1 MSVKQYQFELLENCS
16 GNIKEDYGDEEKTS
30 AVAEY
35 SRCNV
40 KAISWILRINWRSQS
55 EEKM

>member
-16 GNIKEDYGDEEKTS
+16 GNIKEDYGDEEETS
-30 AVAEY
+30 VVAEY

-40 KAISWILRINWRSQS
+40 KAIF
-55 EEKM
+55 